1 MELRFYLDTSIWMD
15 YFEGRKGKYLDYG
28 ESAFKLLIKALA
40 EGIKI
45 VVSDAILHE
54 LERFYS
60 FKQISDFVLP
70 FQDIMLQSIATEVQK
85 KEAEKL
91 AFERRLP
98 RDDALHAIIAR
109 DNNAVL
115 VSRDRHFEL
124 LTDICKLKTPEDII

>member
-1 MELRFYLDTSIWMD
+1 MRFYLDTSIWMD
-15 YFEGRKGKYLDYG
+15 YFEDRKGKYIDYG
-28 ESAFKLLIKALA
+28 NSAFKLLIKALR
-40 EGIKI
+40 ESIKI

-54 LERFYS
+54 LERFYA
-60 FKQISDFVLP
+60 FEQIRQFVMP
-70 FQDIMLQSIATEVQK
+70 FQDVMVQSIATELQK
-85 KEAEKL
+85 KEAEIIS
-91 AFERRLP
+91 AERKLP